1 MSNLRIGLGFDSHRI
16 EADGPMR
23 LGGINIDCNAHLVG
37 HSDSDVLLHAVTDS
51 LLSAANCED
60 IGQLFPNT
68 HAGHKNRDSADMLRA
83 AVSRIRQ
90 QGFQIINIDCVVQT
104 EVPNIASHKKE
115 MQTRIASLLGITSDC
130 VGLKGKSGEGVGE
143 IGKGLL
149 AEATVVALLEKTT
162 RHS

>member
-1 MSNLRIGLGFDSHRI
+1 
-16 EADGPMR
+16 
-23 LGGINIDCNAHLVG
+23 
-37 HSDSDVLLHAVTDS
+37 
-51 LLSAANCED
+51 
-60 IGQLFPNT
+60 
-68 HAGHKNRDSADMLRA
+68 MLRA